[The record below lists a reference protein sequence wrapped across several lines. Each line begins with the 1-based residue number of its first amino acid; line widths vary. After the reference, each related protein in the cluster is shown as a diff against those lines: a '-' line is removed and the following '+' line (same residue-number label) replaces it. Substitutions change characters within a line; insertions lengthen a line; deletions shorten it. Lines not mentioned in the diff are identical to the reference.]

1 MKNIAMIVLVTLLL
15 AALAGLGVFARR
27 QTIALREQR
36 GMVQQLNAKLDVVAK
51 GANLDLQQ
59 RCAEQALKTWKTGGW
74 EKLKNATYSNHYNA
88 QMNKCFM
95 RIDNSLDDKSGATF
109 TSDRIIDANEGK
121 VYGELTW
128 KLEESGNAM
137 RCKATI
143 PTGEEV
149 NCTSPEEFDQLAS
162 AYMN

>member
-1 MKNIAMIVLVTLLL
+1 MKNVAMIVLIALLL
-15 AALAGLGVFARR
+15 AAALGVFARR

-36 GMVQQLNAKLDVVAK
+36 QLVQQLSAKLDVVARS
-51 GANLDLQQ
+51 ANLDLQQ

-74 EKLKNATYSNHYNA
+74 EKLKNSTYSNHYNE

-143 PTGEEV
+143 PTGEEI